1 MFIISVVSMSQIS
14 ELHNAVKDKKDVKQ
28 TMANGSALS
37 LHSNVFL
44 YDFRTN
50 KLHFR
55 NCSLCVLHVNIS
67 CGHYVQTHCDFF
79 VYFFP
84 PQKLKKQPPFYKIS
98 KTCSQSLPFF

>member
-55 NCSLCVLHVNIS
+55 NCSL
-67 CGHYVQTHCDFF
+67 
-79 VYFFP
+79 
-84 PQKLKKQPPFYKIS
+84 
-98 KTCSQSLPFF
+98 